1 MAGVNGT
8 RLNDAKIKQSNE
20 IMATATEE
28 VEILLE
34 LRRGGYLVAVPPGDG
49 DDAYA
54 IALARGEDD
63 RSRSSYSRDRDN
75 PSTRDDDDDDDVDA
89 RAMSDGV
96 AIEENGMTTTTLTRS
111 RLPMGGYVV
120 SNDMFH
126 DAIRRDD
133 NRHGTNDR
141 RHAPLPLNCRSS
153 SLMGWLSRRRISFSS
168 SPILARRPTS
178 TNGIDWPSC
187 RIRGTKIRGTI

>member
-1 MAGVNGT
+1 MMSIISTKRMV
-8 RLNDAKIKQSNE
+8 
-20 IMATATEE
+20 TEE

-63 RSRSSYSRDRDN
+63 RSRSSYSCDRDN

-141 RHAPLPLNCRSS
+141 RHVPPPLNCRSS
-153 SLMGWLSRRRISFSS
+153 SIRGWLSRRRISFSFANIGTS
-168 SPILARRPTS
+168 SHVDERNRLAFVPNPR
-178 TNGIDWPSC
+178 NDLIEAIDAWNRA
-187 RIRGTKIRGTI
+187 RIGMR

>member
-1 MAGVNGT
+1 M
-8 RLNDAKIKQSNE
+8 
-20 IMATATEE
+20 
-28 VEILLE
+28 
-34 LRRGGYLVAVPPGDG
+34 AVPPGDG

-75 PSTRDDDDDDDVDA
+75 PSTRDDDDDDDDDA

-96 AIEENGMTTTTLTRS
+96 AIEENGMTTTTLMRS

-141 RHAPLPLNCRSS
+141 RHVPPPLNCRSS
-153 SLMGWLSRRRISFSS
+153 SIRGWLSTRRISFFFANIGTSS
-168 SPILARRPTS
+168 HVDERNRLAFVPNPRNDNPR
-178 TNGIDWPSC
+178 NNLIEAIDAWNRARIGI
-187 RIRGTKIRGTI
+187 R